1 MLSGVE
7 RFPYGEAMKALFIIL
22 LLGVGML
29 TNVAKACDLKIAL
42 TGLVTEVVD
51 ADTIVLKSGEKIRL
65 IGMQGPKLPLGRP
78 GYPTWPL
85 GEEAKAA
92 LEELLQGREV
102 GLAFGGTQMDRYGR
116 LLGQLYRDDGLWVQ
130 GTMVSDGWARVY
142 SFDDN
147 RACVTELLAL
157 ERQARA
163 ARKNIW
169 GHPYYAIRSPEQ
181 LDDAQDSYQLVEGT
195 VQEVA
200 VVRGRAYLNF
210 GADWR
215 QDFTVT
221 LSPDAVDLFLSEGL
235 DPQDYEG
242 KRLRVRGW
250 IEEFNGPE
258 IVVTHPEQIEL
269 EP

>member
-1 MLSGVE
+1 
-7 RFPYGEAMKALFIIL
+7 
-22 LLGVGML
+22 
-29 TNVAKACDLKIAL
+29 
-42 TGLVTEVVD
+42 
-51 ADTIVLKSGEKIRL
+51 
-65 IGMQGPKLPLGRP
+65 
-78 GYPTWPL
+78 
-85 GEEAKAA
+85 
-92 LEELLQGREV
+92 
-102 GLAFGGTQMDRYGR
+102 
-116 LLGQLYRDDGLWVQ
+116 
-130 GTMVSDGWARVY
+130 MVSDGWARVY